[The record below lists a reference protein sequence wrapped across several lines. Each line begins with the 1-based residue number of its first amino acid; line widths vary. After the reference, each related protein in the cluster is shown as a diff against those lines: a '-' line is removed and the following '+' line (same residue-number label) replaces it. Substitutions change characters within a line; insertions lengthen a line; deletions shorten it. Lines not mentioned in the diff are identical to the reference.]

1 VRNELG
7 SDALRLSDV
16 LGTVRGTG
24 EEVIVDD
31 DGVYLEANV
40 DIIVGSCAVWSVLFF
55 VVLSTINGTILFIAR
70 MLKLSS

>member
-7 SDALRLSDV
+7 SEALRLSDV

-40 DIIVGSCAVWSVLFF
+40 DIIVGSCAVWSVLFLI
-55 VVLSTINGTILFIAR
+55 V
-70 MLKLSS
+70 